1 MSTNYLHKYMLKNHE
16 IIQKMLVITGSENP
30 NQLAIFLSEKY
41 GINISRQQINQ
52 FQKSERLTI
61 THLFLREALEAHI
74 AAPTSEPK

>member
-1 MSTNYLHKYMLKNHE
+1 MLKNHE

-74 AAPTSEPK
+74 AASASEPK

>member
-74 AAPTSEPK
+74 AGTASEPK